1 MKIRTKIL
9 LSFSATVISLT
20 ALSFVIIY
28 LLFSEYREE
37 EFQQRQKEKILYT
50 IGLIAEY
57 KELSENLSS
66 IMDKHTIH
74 DFYDEKMLIFNKHK
88 SLIYKSVDDLPISNY
103 QKILNELSP
112 ANQWVETKE
121 GKYDIIG
128 VYLENS
134 FNHFYAISKAYDAF
148 GYSKLRY
155 LRNVL
160 LSITGFISLIVLF
173 FTYYLSDKIA
183 SPITALA
190 ERLNQFNLSAPR
202 IAPITLN
209 TNSYELQ
216 YLINKFNQLVDRTNE
231 AFTFQKNAIH
241 HISHQLKTPIA
252 VLVSELERVRVIS
265 CPETKNR
272 LIEAQIVRAKSLGE
286 TIHILLEIAK
296 IESGNEIE
304 RLPVR
309 LDEILF
315 ETIEEMSNI
324 HPHFQFEI
332 HFEPEDF
339 DENWLYL
346 KANKL
351 LLKQAFLNIINNC
364 IAYSDTP
371 KAQIQINGEKENKL
385 SIAFINEGAPIPKEQ
400 RQFIF
405 DYFFRGQN
413 SQNIPGFGLGLV
425 LAQKIITLHQGVI
438 TYTSPGARLNIF
450 TLAFALS

>member
-1 MKIRTKIL
+1 MKIRNKIL
-9 LSFSATVISLT
+9 LSFSATVISLI
-20 ALSFVIIY
+20 ALSSVIIY
-28 LLFSEYREE
+28 LLFAEYREE

-88 SLIYKSVDDLPISNY
+88 TLIYRSVDDLPISNY
-103 QKILNELSP
+103 EAILNELSP
-112 ANQWVETKE
+112 ANQWIETKE

-128 VYLENS
+128 VYLENP

-160 LSITGFISLIVLF
+160 LSLSGFIFLIVLF
-173 FTYYLSDKIA
+173 ISYYLSDKIA
-183 SPITALA
+183 KPITDLA
-190 ERLNQFNLSAPR
+190 ERLNQFNLSGPQITR
-202 IAPITLN
+202 IALKTS
-209 TNSYELQ
+209 SYELQ
-216 YLINKFNQLVDRTNE
+216 YLVDKFNELVARTNE
-231 AFTFQKNAIH
+231 AFAFQKNAIH

-272 LIEAQIVRAKSLGE
+272 LLEAQIVRAKNLGE

-296 IESGNEIE
+296 IESGNPIE
-304 RLPVR
+304 YLPIR

-315 ETIEEMSNI
+315 ETIEEASKI
-324 HPHFQFEI
+324 HPYFQFEI

-339 DENWLYL
+339 DESWLYL

-351 LLKQAFLNIINNC
+351 LLKQALLNIINNC

-371 KAQIQINGEKENKL
+371 KARIQINGKEENKL
-385 SIAFINEGAPIPKEQ
+385 SIAFINEGAPIPQEQ

-413 SQNIPGFGLGLV
+413 SQSIPGFGLGLV
-425 LAQKIITLHQGVI
+425 LAQKIIGLHQGVI
-438 TYTSPGARLNIF
+438 NYTNPGERLNIF
-450 TLAFALS
+450 TLVFALS